1 MTAQLEE
8 RDKPHETTEETDVNM
23 AEMVEMATK
32 VTGATETDAMETDT
46 TETDA
51 TETDAMETDATETD
65 AMETDAMD
73 KRETDVLT
81 IHLVTS
87 NDLRDL
93 PPSARR

>member
-8 RDKPHETTEETDVNM
+8 RDKLHETTEETDVTL

-32 VTGATETDAMETDT
+32 VTGAPETDTMETDTTETDA

-51 TETDAMETDATETD
+51 TETDAMETDAT
-65 AMETDAMD
+65 D
-73 KRETDVLT
+73 KRETDVLK